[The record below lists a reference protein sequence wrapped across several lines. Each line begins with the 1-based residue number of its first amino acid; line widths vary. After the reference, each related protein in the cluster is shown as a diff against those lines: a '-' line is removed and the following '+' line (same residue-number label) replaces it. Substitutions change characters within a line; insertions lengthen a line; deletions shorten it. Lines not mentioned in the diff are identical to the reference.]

1 MTVKVVDSEIEWFI
15 SRESHEAEGNE
26 TWVFRSLNTIEAD
39 ISVEV
44 ENVENLEELTEEETT
59 KLKLIKNH
67 GENYVCFCGFLSPDI
82 RLVFSHFDSHRGWQ
96 DYLKSQVEGNSRN
109 VHLNPSWKT
118 ELKANFQE
126 KVIDKCSQDTRE
138 AWATRKEEKN
148 IAKFTEIRN
157 EIIRKLVDAL
167 YEAHGLVST
176 PSYHTLE
183 GIISDILADHYP

>member
-82 RLVFSHFDSHRGWQ
+82 RLFSVILIATGAGRTTSN
-96 DYLKSQVEGNSRN
+96 LK
-109 VHLNPSWKT
+109 W
-118 ELKANFQE
+118 
-126 KVIDKCSQDTRE
+126 RE
-138 AWATRKEEKN
+138 TAGTSTS
-148 IAKFTEIRN
+148 IH
-157 EIIRKLVDAL
+157 
-167 YEAHGLVST
+167 HGKRS
-176 PSYHTLE
+176 
-183 GIISDILADHYP
+183 